1 MRMTFTRGVVNVIIL
16 SLKNIINVMWL
27 RFSHGL
33 IYTPHHNSSGGY
45 RSRLSVPAELFE
57 KVLLN

>member
-1 MRMTFTRGVVNVIIL
+1 MLL

-33 IYTPHHNSSGGY
+33 IYSPHHNSLGGY

-57 KVLLN
+57 KVPSKAGLVPNLC